1 VHANVLPAM
10 SSALAVPLMRAP
22 HFALR
27 AFEKREFMRLSV
39 HGIIMMGARQKVALE
54 PVGSSTETWHS

>member
-1 VHANVLPAM
+1 M
-10 SSALAVPLMRAP
+10 CSALAAPIMRATLAM
-22 HFALR
+22 HAL
-27 AFEKREFMRLSV
+27 EKREVMRLLV